1 MRPAPRSRFLARVGA
16 RLASSAFARGSMWT
30 IAGNGAG
37 HLVVVATAPWLSR
50 LYTPA
55 DYGAYGAFL
64 AVLMMVVSV
73 AGLRYEIAVPVP
85 TSEAVAARLAVV
97 ALGAVLVTAV
107 LAGVVAAALG
117 WSPGGLP
124 PGATGAW
131 LALGIVGVGGY
142 QVLASWSARAR
153 AYRVLSLSRIARS
166 TTQVGLQVLA
176 GYAGWGGFG
185 LVVGHVAGSAAG
197 VVRMARSLGAAV
209 RSVPITWAT
218 LASAAATYWR
228 FPAFS
233 APSGL
238 LNSAGNQAPL
248 LVILAAFGPEV
259 AGGFAFAQRVVA
271 APVTVVGYAVG
282 QVFVG
287 EFGALV
293 RTRSPAA
300 LRLYGRTLVR
310 LFALGSVPIAGLAL
324 VAPAAFGWVFGPAW
338 VEAGHFVRVLAPM
351 LLVQF
356 AVVPVS
362 SVLNLLER
370 TRAQLAYDAIRFALG
385 VGSMALWIGGG
396 AAPLT
401 TVAVYAAGMT
411 VAYVL
416 NALFGYLI
424 LRGELTHGARPDR

>member
-1 MRPAPRSRFLARVGA
+1 MPRRGPPRLVSLIAERVAG
-16 RLASSAFARGSMWT
+16 SAFARGSLWT
-30 IAGNGAG
+30 IAGNGTG
-37 HLVVVATAPWLSR
+37 HLVVVATAPLLSR

-85 TSEAVAARLAVV
+85 ASEAVAVRLALV
-97 ALGAVLVTAV
+97 AFAAVLATALVAGVVVTAV
-107 LAGVVAAALG
+107 G
-117 WSPGGLP
+117 WAP
-124 PGATGAW
+124 PGLAPALVAPW
-131 LALGIVGVGGY
+131 LALGIVGLGGY
-142 QVLASWSARAR
+142 QVLASWSARTR
-153 AYRVLSLSRIARS
+153 SYRTLSFSKVTRNVS
-166 TTQVGLQVLA
+166 QVALQALTGLFGWT
-176 GYAGWGGFG
+176 GYG
-185 LVVGHVAGSAAG
+185 LIVGQVVGGAAG
-197 VVRMARSLGAAV
+197 MARMTRSFATTL
-209 RSVPITWAT
+209 RSVPWSAGS
-218 LASAAATYWR
+218 LWSAARSYWR
-228 FPAFS
+228 FPAFA

-238 LNSAGNQAPL
+238 LQSAGNQVPL
-248 LVILAAFGPEV
+248 LVVLAAFGPEV

-271 APVTVVGYAVG
+271 APVTVVGFAVG

-310 LFALGSVPIAGLAL
+310 LFALGLVPVVVLA
-324 VAPAAFGWVFGPAW
+324 VAAPLAFEWVFGGAW
-338 VEAGHFVRVLAPM
+338 VEAGRFVRALAPM

-370 TRAQLAYDAIRFALG
+370 TRAQLVFDAVRFALG
-385 VGSMALWIGGG
+385 VGTMALVASRG
-396 AAPLT
+396 ATPAT
-401 TVAVYAAGMT
+401 TVAVYATGMG

-416 NALFGYLI
+416 NAVLGYLI
-424 LRGELTHGARPDR
+424 LRRELTHGDRRAR